1 LWHYREK
8 KCMHNFITTERKK
21 NVDDVVKVVT
31 EKEKHMIRI
40 Y

>member
-1 LWHYREK
+1 
-8 KCMHNFITTERKK
+8 MHNFITTERERVKKK

>member
-1 LWHYREK
+1 
-8 KCMHNFITTERKK
+8 MHNFITTERERESEKK
-21 NVDDVVKVVT
+21 NVDDVVKVAT